1 MEEIMVLINFVAL
14 VLLWFFRAPGFING
28 WKILFPEPSF
38 ISDGVPAVFFGVLL
52 FIIPAEKS
60 GFWECPQKGTPS
72 RYVILKNIKFHKFR
86 SVHTWKNLAEKM
98 PWGVL
103 LLIGAGF
110 AMADGSDVSGF
121 STWVARILANLVGGL
136 ENWAIILVVTI
147 VVAFF
152 TEICS
157 NTAASSLFIPI
168 LGALAKE
175 LCVHPLSLLLPAVL
189 ACSLS
194 FMLPG

>member
-1 MEEIMVLINFVAL
+1 MSTRRSSFKVNFRKEL
-14 VLLWFFRAPGFING
+14 SSSND
-28 WKILFPEPSF
+28 S
-38 ISDGVPAVFFGVLL
+38 
-52 FIIPAEKS
+52 
-60 GFWECPQKGTPS
+60 
-72 RYVILKNIKFHKFR
+72 R

-110 AMADGSDVSGF
+110 AMADGSDASGF
-121 STWVARILANLVGGL
+121 STWVARILANLVGSL
-136 ENWAIILVVTI
+136 EEWAITLVVTI
-147 VVAFF
+147 VVALF

-175 LCVHPLSLLLPAVL
+175 LCIHPLKLLLPAVL

-194 FMLPG
+194 FMLPGTKFI

>member
-1 MEEIMVLINFVAL
+1 MH
-14 VLLWFFRAPGFING
+14 
-28 WKILFPEPSF
+28 
-38 ISDGVPAVFFGVLL
+38 D
-52 FIIPAEKS
+52 
-60 GFWECPQKGTPS
+60 
-72 RYVILKNIKFHKFR
+72 
-86 SVHTWKNLAEKM
+86 WKNLAEKM

-136 ENWAIILVVTI
+136 QEWAIILVVTI
-147 VVAFF
+147 VVAVF

-175 LCVHPLSLLLPAVL
+175 LCIHPLKLLLPAVL

-194 FMLPG
+194 FMLPGTII